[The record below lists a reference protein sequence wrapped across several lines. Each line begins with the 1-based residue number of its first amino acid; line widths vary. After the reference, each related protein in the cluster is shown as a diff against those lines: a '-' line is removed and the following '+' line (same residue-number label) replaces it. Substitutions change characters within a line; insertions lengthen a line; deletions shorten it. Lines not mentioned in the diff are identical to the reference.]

1 MTMPM
6 AATTAACRL
15 KHMNTQALSRHAVSV
30 LALVMALP
38 LTGHAQTAAG
48 RQVELGAF
56 GSYTRYDPTAT
67 SLLGRSGAGGRLGY
81 YFSRLVSL
89 EANGDYTPTEVT
101 PAGNEVT
108 ISRVGGTM
116 LVHARAMGLYLGAGY
131 ERLFY
136 RGAVATESDGG
147 HAVLGTLLSL
157 GGRTAFRVEGR
168 ASYLPKG
175 ALGGLPLLPPGTG
188 TGRAI
193 NVGGNVGLSIFAFG
207 GPPRDADH
215 DRVANKRDRC
225 PDTPLGATV
234 DPNGCPVDTDTDK
247 VFDGLDACPGTP
259 GGAVVD
265 DRGCPVDTDSDTV
278 FDGLDLCANT
288 PVGATVDPN
297 GCPVDGD
304 KDGVFDGLDRCPD
317 TPTGATVDTA
327 GCPTDQDQDKVFD
340 GLDQCPNTPAGTE
353 VDARGCTVPKD
364 TDGDGVFDQQDRCP
378 NTAAGT
384 RVDAVGCPV
393 IQEVVQAAPR
403 PLFQVVEGKAQPLI
417 LKGVNFR
424 TGRSDL
430 TPSSFTVLDEVAASL
445 VANPTVKIEIGGHT
459 DATGAR
465 ATNLRLSL
473 GRAMAVRAYLV
484 SKGVAPDRLVAR
496 GYGPD
501 KPVADNR
508 TVEGRAQNRR
518 VELNLLA
525 GQQ

>member
-1 MTMPM
+1 MTNPI
-6 AATTAACRL
+6 AARAAGCRL
-15 KHMNTQALSRHAVSV
+15 KAMNIRTLPRHATSV
-30 LALVMALP
+30 LALLIAFP
-38 LTGHAQTAAG
+38 LSGRAQTGAA

-56 GSYTRYDPTAT
+56 GSYTRYDPSAT
-67 SLLGRSGAGGRLGY
+67 SLSGRSGGGGRLGY
-81 YFSRLVSL
+81 YFSRLLSL
-89 EANGDYTPTEVT
+89 EANGDYTVTELT
-101 PAGNEVT
+101 PAGNDVT

-136 RGAVATESDGG
+136 RGALATKSDGG
-147 HAVLGTLLSL
+147 HLVLGTLMSL
-157 GGRTAFRVEGR
+157 GGRAAFRVEGR
-168 ASYLPKG
+168 ASYGTSLPSATTASDK
-175 ALGGLPLLPPGTG
+175 P
-188 TGRAI
+188 I
-193 NVGGNVGLSIFAFG
+193 NFGGNVGLSIFAFG
-207 GPPRDADH
+207 GPPRDADR

-265 DRGCPVDTDSDTV
+265 DKGCPVDTDNDTV

-288 PVGATVDPN
+288 PMGATVDPN

-304 KDGVFDGLDRCPD
+304 KDGVFDGLDQCAD

-340 GLDQCPNTPAGTE
+340 GLDQCPDTPSGTE

-393 IQEVVQAAPR
+393 IQEVVQAAAR

-430 TPSSFTVLDEVAASL
+430 TPSSYTVLDEVAASL
-445 VANPTVKIEIGGHT
+445 VANPTARIEIGGHT

-484 SKGVAPDRLVAR
+484 SKGVSTDRLVAR

-518 VELNLLA
+518 VELNLLQ
-525 GQQ
+525 GEPPQD

>member
-1 MTMPM
+1 MTQTM
-6 AATTAACRL
+6 AGTPVGCRL
-15 KHMNTQALSRHAVSV
+15 MRMTTRPWSWHVAGVLAVSFV
-30 LALVMALP
+30 VP
-38 LTGHAQTAAG
+38 HSGRAQTAAA

-67 SLLGRSGAGGRLGY
+67 SLSGRSGAGGRLAY
-81 YFSRLVSL
+81 YFSRLISL
-89 EANGDYTPTEVT
+89 EANGDYTVTELT
-101 PAGNEVT
+101 PAGNDVT
-108 ISRVGGTM
+108 VSRLGGTM
-116 LVHARAMGLYLGAGY
+116 LFHGRAMGLYLGAGY

-136 RGAVATESDGG
+136 RGALATETDGG
-147 HAVLGTLLSL
+147 HLALGTIVSL
-157 GGRTAFRVEGR
+157 GGRAAFRVEGR
-168 ASYLPKG
+168 ASYGTSLPAATDK
-175 ALGGLPLLPPGTG
+175 P
-188 TGRAI
+188 I
-193 NVGGNVGLSIFAFG
+193 NFGGNVGLSIFAFG
-207 GPPRDADH
+207 GPPRDADR
-215 DRVANKRDRC
+215 DGVANRRDSC
-225 PDTPLGATV
+225 PDTPLGARV
-234 DPNGCPVDTDTDK
+234 DANGCPVDSDNDK

-265 DRGCPVDTDSDTV
+265 NTGCPVDTDHDGV

-288 PVGATVDPN
+288 PMGATVDPN
-297 GCPVDGD
+297 GCPLDAD
-304 KDGVFDGLDRCPD
+304 KDGVFDGLDQCPD
-317 TPTGATVDTA
+317 TPAGATVDTA
-327 GCPTDQDQDKVFD
+327 GCPTDQDQDGVFD
-340 GLDQCPNTPAGTE
+340 GLDQCPDTPAGSE

-378 NTAAGT
+378 NTAPGT

-403 PLFQVVEGKAQPLI
+403 PLFQVVEGRAQPLI

-430 TPSSFTVLDEVAASL
+430 TPSSYTVLDEVAASL
-445 VANPTVKIEIGGHT
+445 VANPTVRIEIGGHT

-465 ATNLRLSL
+465 AMNLRLSL

-484 SKGVAPDRLVAR
+484 SKGVSPDRLVAR

-518 VELNLLA
+518 VELNLLE

>member
-1 MTMPM
+1 MIGPI
-6 AATTAACRL
+6 AARGLRYRL
-15 KHMNTQALSRHAVSV
+15 RGMNTRTLRLPACSALAV
-30 LALVMALP
+30 LVALP
-38 LTGHAQTAAG
+38 WSARAQTGAAH
-48 RQVELGAF
+48 QVELGGF
-56 GSYTRYDPTAT
+56 GSYTRYDQAAT
-67 SLLGRSGAGGRLGY
+67 SLSGKSGAGGRLGF
-81 YFSRLVSL
+81 YFSQLLSL
-89 EANGDYTPTEVT
+89 EADGDYTVT
-101 PAGNEVT
+101 DLAPAGSDVSVT
-108 ISRVGGTM
+108 RVGGTV
-116 LVHARAMGLYLGAGY
+116 LLHARAMGLYLGAGY
-131 ERLFY
+131 DRLYY
-136 RGAVATESDGG
+136 RGALVTKSDAG
-147 HAVLGTLLSL
+147 HLALGTLLSL
-157 GGRTAFRVEGR
+157 GGRAAFRLEGR
-168 ASYLPKG
+168 ASYGTSLPASTDKPIG
-175 ALGGLPLLPPGTG
+175 F
-188 TGRAI
+188 
-193 NVGGNVGLSIFAFG
+193 GGNVGFSIFAFG
-207 GPPRDADH
+207 GPPRDADRDH
-215 DRVANKRDRC
+215 VANKRDRC
-225 PDTPLGATV
+225 PDTPLGAMV

-265 DRGCPVDTDSDTV
+265 EKGCPVDTDSDTV

-340 GLDQCPNTPAGTE
+340 GLDQCPDTPAGTE

-364 TDGDGVFDQQDRCP
+364 SDGDGVFDQQDRCP

-430 TPSSFTVLDEVAASL
+430 TPSSFKVLDEVAASL
-445 VANPTVKIEIGGHT
+445 VANPAVKIEIGGHT

-484 SKGVAPDRLVAR
+484 SKGVTPDRLVAR

-501 KPVADNR
+501 KPVADNKS
-508 TVEGRAQNRR
+508 VEGRAQNRR
-518 VELNLLA
+518 VELNLLE
-525 GQQ
+525 GQPPQE

>member
-1 MTMPM
+1 MTKPI
-6 AATTAACRL
+6 AAGAAGCRL
-15 KHMNTQALSRHAVSV
+15 KTMNLRAWSRHAVSV
-30 LALVMALP
+30 LALLIAFP
-38 LTGHAQTAAG
+38 WSGRAQTGAA

-56 GSYTRYDPTAT
+56 GSYTRYDRSAT
-67 SLLGRSGAGGRLGY
+67 SLSGRSGAGGRLGY
-81 YFSRLVSL
+81 YFSRLISL
-89 EANGDYTPTEVT
+89 EASGDYTVTELA
-101 PAGNEVT
+101 PAGNDVT
-108 ISRVGGTM
+108 ISRLGGSM
-116 LVHARAMGLYLGAGY
+116 LFHGRAMGLYLGAGY

-136 RGAVATESDGG
+136 RGALDTASNGG
-147 HAVLGTLLSL
+147 HVVLGTLMSL
-157 GGRTAFRVEGR
+157 GGRAAFRVEGR
-168 ASYLPKG
+168 VSYGTSLPSATTSSDK
-175 ALGGLPLLPPGTG
+175 P
-188 TGRAI
+188 I
-193 NVGGNVGLSIFAFG
+193 NFGGNVGLSIFAFG
-207 GPPRDADH
+207 GPPRDADR
-215 DRVANKRDRC
+215 DRVANRRDRC

-259 GGAVVD
+259 GGALVD
-265 DRGCPVDTDSDTV
+265 DKGCPVDTDNDTV

-288 PVGATVDPN
+288 PMGATVDPN

-340 GLDQCPNTPAGTE
+340 GLDQCPDTPAGTE

-393 IQEVVQAAPR
+393 IQEVVQAAAR
-403 PLFQVVEGKAQPLI
+403 PLFQIVEGKAQPLI

-430 TPSSFTVLDEVAASL
+430 TPSSYMVLDEVAASL
-445 VANPTVKIEIGGHT
+445 VANPTVRIEIGGHT

-484 SKGVAPDRLVAR
+484 AKRVSPDRLGAR

-501 KPVADNR
+501 RPVADNR

-518 VELNLLA
+518 VELNLLE
-525 GQQ
+525 GQPPQE